1 MDSGVDSFD
10 SWPFVC
16 DKEKEKRVLCD
27 DLWRHFDLPYTWRTC
42 LKRATDCTDHEVNC
56 TGCGTHSSHPSV
68 FSNEMNCIWCGRANF
83 VDEQVVHAGCD
94 GQFSDAPAAH
104 TNAINLQD
112 SITPFR
118 NLESHELSDVILRS
132 QNAVTRNRAYGEIC
146 DFSDGESLL
155 NTSGQCGRTL
165 VQYSWETFAGVDCS
179 SELHESHTWQHFQE
193 FEPQRFADGSSLIAD
208 DSLFRVRGEDN
219 PDLSSPQGKERN
231 LQQGKF
237 EPRHFVAGAFAL
249 QETCNHTVHT
259 SPNSLNKAR
268 GTENAVFDRKQ
279 IWEMEG
285 KDSVDIDQRDELSLA
300 PILGATRCAGKNN
313 EECFFVMKLRFVVL
327 WNMHK
332 WMLSSITLLSVVLA
346 ELCGTCMA
354 KSRNSMILREFWVP
368 LEVFAN
374 LIVANMTCVA
384 CDHEESEPE
393 ELQEAV
399 HFLAQ
404 PFDPYSDDNRG
415 SEMKAD
421 YWGHDFILGKG
432 HSSK

>member
-1 MDSGVDSFD
+1 MSAQESQAFSWGGISNKGSQSASKAESSRCERNESQGERTQHVDSMDSGVDSFD
-10 SWPFVC
+10 PWPSAC

-118 NLESHELSDVILRS
+118 NLESHDLSDVILRS

-179 SELHESHTWQHFQE
+179 SELHESHTW
-193 FEPQRFADGSSLIAD
+193 
-208 DSLFRVRGEDN
+208 
-219 PDLSSPQGKERN
+219 
-231 LQQGKF
+231 
-237 EPRHFVAGAFAL
+237 
-249 QETCNHTVHT
+249 
-259 SPNSLNKAR
+259 
-268 GTENAVFDRKQ
+268 
-279 IWEMEG
+279 
-285 KDSVDIDQRDELSLA
+285 
-300 PILGATRCAGKNN
+300 
-313 EECFFVMKLRFVVL
+313 
-327 WNMHK
+327 
-332 WMLSSITLLSVVLA
+332 
-346 ELCGTCMA
+346 
-354 KSRNSMILREFWVP
+354 
-368 LEVFAN
+368 
-374 LIVANMTCVA
+374 
-384 CDHEESEPE
+384 
-393 ELQEAV
+393 
-399 HFLAQ
+399 
-404 PFDPYSDDNRG
+404 
-415 SEMKAD
+415 
-421 YWGHDFILGKG
+421 
-432 HSSK
+432 